1 MFRCL
6 NDFLAFIETKNHFRR
21 IKCYGSLLHVPCCML
36 YTHFTTPWQKNQDM
50 LSSIVKLERASFYF
64 CVCCPVDSWGLLS
77 FVLSIGCFFVQ
88 TWVGWFRLRSSSTLL
103 LPRRIR
109 LLGLV
114 YRTINANFTLAS
126 EKTFSFMRRFFA
138 AKLSWPKNWK
148 F

>member
-88 TWVGWFRLRSSSTLL
+88 TWVGWFRLRSSSTLS
-103 LPRRIR
+103 LPETSLTSRIACSWMILRRWKA
-109 LLGLV
+109 L
-114 YRTINANFTLAS
+114 FLARGGVF
-126 EKTFSFMRRFFA
+126 FSA
-138 AKLSWPKNWK
+138 SAKWVAIH
-148 F
+148 